1 MFKRKTHQLLSKEK
15 NIMAAQ
21 TFNIKTIHIIDDL
34 DHKALVIENAC
45 TKQEADNLEIGSWGK
60 NGCTITVDPQE
71 GFYNLVLKVGGSI
84 NAEDALAFHGFKFAD
99 EDKTMVEKM

>member
-1 MFKRKTHQLLSKEK
+1 
-15 NIMAAQ
+15 MADQ
-21 TFNIKTIHIIDDL
+21 TFNTKTIHIIDDL

-45 TKQEADNLEIGSWGK
+45 TQQEADNLEIGSWGK
-60 NGCTITVDPQE
+60 NGYTITVDPQE

-84 NAEDALAFHGFKFAD
+84 DVEDALAFHGFKFAN